1 MSNLFCSSLKV
12 QFVDF
17 GSEAQMDFIN
27 LSKQIVF
34 KNTPIQV
41 RKCCLL
47 NVACSTPEKIPTIMQ
62 IYQKSILCQTCKFYI
77 HENLDVLHRH
87 SVICAIQP
95 WYVKFDVASALISY
109 GSARRMTSSQQEI
122 INDSN
127 KAEIKFHLDKRIR
140 RISDEPVLKASLEL
154 KTLEE
159 FVEFY
164 ETHKTVNPPIKEIDI
179 TAEDQRKFEL
189 FDRLRKRN
197 PWNDK
202 KAPDLMIADRISR
215 EPHPILKHIGQY
227 FRPLQINEPVF
238 YCRALYVID
247 PITIL
252 VRPEINTSP
261 PEIKEPQSKNY
272 DGILPGLCLTPFAFV
287 LQ

>member
-1 MSNLFCSSLKV
+1 
-12 QFVDF
+12 
-17 GSEAQMDFIN
+17 MDYIN

-34 KNTPIQV
+34 KNIPIQV

-47 NVACSTPEKIPTIMQ
+47 NVACLTPEKMPIIMQ
-62 IYQKSILCQTCKFYI
+62 IYQKSILNQTCKFYI
-77 HENLDVLHRH
+77 HENLDVLHRN
-87 SVICAIQP
+87 SVICTIQS

-109 GSARRMTSSQQEI
+109 GAATRMKSSQQEI
-122 INDSN
+122 INVSN

-140 RISDEPVLKASLEL
+140 RISDEPFLKASSDLKSLED
-154 KTLEE
+154 

-164 ETHKTVNPPIKEIDI
+164 GTHKTVIPPIKEIDD

-189 FDRLRKRN
+189 FDLPRKRN

-202 KAPDLMIADRISR
+202 RAPDLMIADRISR

-227 FRPLQINEPVF
+227 FRPLQINEINDCKSF
-238 YCRALYVID
+238 YCQTLYVID

-261 PEIKEPQSKNY
+261 PEIMVPQNKNY
-272 DGILPGLCLTPFAFV
+272 DGILPGLCPTPKT
-287 LQ
+287 